1 MDTKIDLKA
10 IALILEKSHV
20 MVWTNLEE
28 DDAGI
33 IITSRDDAERISE
46 LIDEKEP
53 ESFTKVVALL
63 KKAKIPLAAKSWDED
78 DEDGFSYFEF
88 PYCDDDEDE
97 DDDDDDDDNDDE
109 DDEIEFEDSDIKQEY
124 LLSMDGCPEC
134 EVWKKK
140 YRKEILS
147 KEIIVVDVEKGK
159 GKTIADS
166 LEIDEVPMLVAE
178 LIPRAVKK
186 YDLDGPY
193 HILEE

>member
-10 IALILEKSHV
+10 IALMLEKSHV

-28 DDAGI
+28 DDDVGI

-78 DEDGFSYFEF
+78 DDDGFSYFEF
-88 PYCDDDEDE
+88 PYCDDD
-97 DDDDDDDDNDDE
+97 DDDDDEDEDDE
-109 DDEIEFEDSDIKQEY
+109 DDEIEFDDSDIKQEY

-147 KEIIVVDVEKGK
+147 KQITVLNVDKGK
-159 GKTIADS
+159 GKTIADA
-166 LEIDEVPMLVAE
+166 LEIEEVPVLVAE

-186 YDLDGPY
+186 YELDGPY